1 MPIGNSTKK
10 KNHSHNF
17 ISKFDQMFVGAIKL
31 DGEVIIWKI
40 LLCAIEKVSWARLW
54 ILTQITL
61 LSKSL

>member
-31 DGEVIIWKI
+31 DGEVKYGRSSYV
-40 LLCAIEKVSWARLW
+40 L
-54 ILTQITL
+54 
-61 LSKSL
+61 